1 MPSTIP
7 RVRRTV
13 AASLG
18 VVLLAAAV
26 LTPFGTVVWTY
37 EYDVERVVP
46 DDPGLAST
54 LAWPD
59 TTAGCSRTHDACALA
74 YRVRDDGPRV
84 VSDEAYRAAYGFGPE
99 KRLVIFRDADPAFY
113 RTNVTYYENDT
124 ARISLRPVTN
134 ATALRLASTPAD
146 RFPRG
151 VQRVVREGRVR
162 SAYPLTGFALWD
174 HTHTI
179 VAYGGVYYV
188 QDSFTYRGSMK
199 HVVELL
205 RLGVIAV
212 GAALCYWVGRTG
224 GSRPGGT

>member
-1 MPSTIP
+1 MPSTTP

-18 VVLLAAAV
+18 VVLLTATVFA
-26 LTPFGTVVWTY
+26 PFGTVVWTY
-37 EYDVERVVP
+37 EYDVERVGP
-46 DDPGLAST
+46 DDPNLASI

-59 TTAGCSRTHDACALA
+59 TTAGCSREYDACALA

-84 VSDEAYRAAYGFGPE
+84 VSDTTYRAAYGFDPE
-99 KRLVIFRDADPAFY
+99 KRLVIFRDADPTFY
-113 RTNVTYYENDT
+113 RTNVTRYENDT
-124 ARISLRPVTN
+124 ARVTLRPVTN

-162 SAYPLTGFALWD
+162 SDRPLTGFALWD
-174 HTHTI
+174 HTHAV
-179 VAYGGVYYV
+179 VAHDGAYYV

-199 HVVELL
+199 HVVHLL
-205 RLGVIAV
+205 RLGALAV
-212 GAALCYWVGRTG
+212 GTALCYWVGRTG
-224 GSRPGGT
+224 GNRPGGT